1 MYSITLQAFYGHVT
15 KVLYHTMKILQNKV
29 TSHVKCPCRN
39 ERHRSRPIHT
49 AMKLVSAEDVID
61 KGVISLGVT
70 ALSWVLSPLPGTVCS
85 SELLHP

>member
-15 KVLYHTMKILQNKV
+15 KVLYHTLKVLQNKV
-29 TSHVKCPCRN
+29 TSHVKCSCRN

-61 KGVISLGVT
+61 KRSHFPGSHCLELGPISLT
-70 ALSWVLSPLPGTVCS
+70 WDR
-85 SELLHP
+85 LLF